1 MELQK
6 FKGKQVRLLQLK
18 NLTSLCV
25 LSIKIGD
32 SEFAESNRQDL
43 LDFLSSQRDTNQRAF
58 EIKAAIKMVLD
69 VLSIE
74 SFGNDFDCELAN
86 VNIIFS

>member
-1 MELQK
+1 MELKK

-74 SFGNDFDCELAN
+74 SFGNDFDSELAN